1 VRSDIYRN
9 DPELAKEKLG
19 RPGGQ
24 NGKAVPVQVF
34 DTAGTK
40 MGEFGYLRGC
50 AVISLGIIIRV
61 GNKSL
66 CDKPMYTHGFICVS
80 ST

>member
-1 VRSDIYRN
+1 MISSFYGVPNILFVGAPLKIRHIVICSITINVIY
-9 DPELAKEKLG
+9 
-19 RPGGQ
+19 
-24 NGKAVPVQVF
+24 
-34 DTAGTK
+34 
-40 MGEFGYLRGC
+40 
-50 AVISLGIIIRV
+50 LGIIIRV